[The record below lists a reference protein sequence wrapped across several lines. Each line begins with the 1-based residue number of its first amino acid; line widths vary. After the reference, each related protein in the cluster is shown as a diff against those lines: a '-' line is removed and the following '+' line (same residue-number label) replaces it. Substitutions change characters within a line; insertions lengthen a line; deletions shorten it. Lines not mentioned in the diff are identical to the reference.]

1 MPYFNDLP
9 ATANLYRRDKN
20 ENDKEADFLISPLF
34 RVKTI
39 LHERNN
45 GRMTITSPE
54 CVQHEACSLGWES
67 PCSRSHWS
75 SDFCWAQLV
84 KKNLPVDTETYYFCL
99 RLHAGATEV
108 KPLGTTVL
116 KAKSVPWSSNITLSH
131 ITEHWYCSL
140 IKTSVRTG
148 EKQLWWWDY
157 KKRIM
162 LHCKQKCF
170 NRKKK
175 HEQGGIW

>member
-1 MPYFNDLP
+1 MQYFNDLP

-108 KPLGTTVL
+108 KPPRHHGTKGKKCALIQQYNSVTHHWTLVLFTHKNISEDRGETTVM
-116 KAKSVPWSSNITLSH
+116 
-131 ITEHWYCSL
+131 
-140 IKTSVRTG
+140 VRLQ
-148 EKQLWWWDY
+148 KPDY
-157 KKRIM
+157 AA
-162 LHCKQKCF
+162 L
-170 NRKKK
+170 
-175 HEQGGIW
+175 